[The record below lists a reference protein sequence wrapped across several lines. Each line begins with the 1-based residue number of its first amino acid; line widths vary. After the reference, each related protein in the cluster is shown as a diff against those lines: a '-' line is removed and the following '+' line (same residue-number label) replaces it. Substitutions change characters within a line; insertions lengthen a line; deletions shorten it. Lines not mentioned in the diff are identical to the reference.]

1 MGDIVDFTEETMDES
16 TENAIGE
23 STEKYIGYSAEE
35 SNETG
40 KMISTFFFILCWAQI
55 HIKSILGANS
65 ADIYVF
71 KDVSPPSLSLWLLP
85 GDPTPIWMTCLFA

>member
-1 MGDIVDFTEETMDES
+1 MGDIVEFTEETMDES

-40 KMISTFFFILCWAQI
+40 KMISTFFFILCRAQI

-65 ADIYVF
+65 AD
-71 KDVSPPSLSLWLLP
+71 KWLTAWRGVISTRFL
-85 GDPTPIWMTCLFA
+85 DKITFY